1 MEVITAK
8 PHHILDIFKLYGA
21 GIKEFV
27 PDPAYGHDFY
37 RIGNLV
43 LGQPDAMLRFTA
55 ESNDICAPCR
65 YRTSGRCSG
74 EVPTNPEE
82 FRSKEDWNR
91 TIDGRLMNL
100 LGIEVGDRMT
110 ALDYA
115 QLVCT
120 TLTPE
125 SIATVWSER
134 PVDETQ
140 RRTELL
146 LAGMEEYIQTN
157 RHDAQACGLL

>member
-1 MEVITAK
+1 MEVVAAK
-8 PHHILDIFKLYGA
+8 PHHILDILKLYGA

-55 ESNDICAPCR
+55 ESDDICAPCK
-65 YRTSGRCSG
+65 YCISGRCSG

-82 FRSKEDWNR
+82 FSSKEYWNR
-91 TIDGRLMNL
+91 TIDGRLMKL
-100 LGIEVGDRMT
+100 LGIEVGDCMT

-115 QLVCT
+115 RLAYA

-146 LAGMEEYIQTN
+146 FAGVEEYIQAN
-157 RHDAQACGLL
+157 RLDAQVCGLS